1 MPKKRS
7 QSYLDQRQWIL
18 KQTAMLFAQKGYA
31 ATSMN
36 DLAQACHLSKAA
48 LYHYTTDKYALLV
61 SICEEHVQRLER
73 LVSLVAQ
80 QQLSTEAYLYE
91 LIQQFV
97 EAYADAE
104 HAHCV
109 LIAEVKFLNQCDRE
123 RILASER
130 RIVAAF
136 AAVVKKMYPGLSMAD
151 LAKPLTMLL
160 FGMINWMFTWLKPN
174 GKLTYQTMAPLVA
187 DLFLG
192 GLGHISQN
200 FDAGADRYD
209 NRA

>member
-18 KQTAMLFAQKGYA
+18 KQTAILFAQKGYA

-36 DLAQACHLSKAA
+36 DLAQTCHLSKAA

-61 SICEEHVQRLER
+61 SICEDHVQRLES
-73 LVSLVAQ
+73 LVSLVTQ
-80 QQLSTEAYLYE
+80 RQLSDEACLRE

-123 RILASER
+123 RILSSER

-136 AAVVKKMYPGLSMAD
+136 AVVVQQMYPELSMAD

-160 FGMINWMFTWLKPN
+160 FGMINWMFTWLKPK

-192 GLGHISQN
+192 GLDHITQT

>member
-7 QSYLDQRQWIL
+7 QTYLDQRQSIL
-18 KQTAMLFAQKGYA
+18 KQTAILFAQKGYA

-73 LVSLVAQ
+73 LVSLVTQ
-80 QQLSTEAYLYE
+80 QQLAPEACLRE
-91 LIQQFV
+91 LIQQFL

-109 LIAEVKFLNQCDRE
+109 LIAEVKFLNQYDRE

-136 AAVVKKMYPGLSMAD
+136 ASVVQQIYPEKLVAD

-174 GKLTYQTMAPLVA
+174 GQLTYQTIAPLVA

-192 GLGHISQN
+192 GLGHVTNTLDTSTCYR
-200 FDAGADRYD
+200 GKEV
-209 NRA
+209 

>member
-18 KQTAMLFAQKGYA
+18 QQTAILFAQKGYA

-36 DLAQACHLSKAA
+36 DLAQTCHLSKAA

-61 SICEEHVQRLER
+61 SICEEHVQRLES
-73 LVSLVAQ
+73 LVSLVTQ
-80 QQLSTEAYLYE
+80 RQLSAESCLRE

-123 RILASER
+123 RILSSER

-136 AAVVKKMYPGLSMAD
+136 AVVVQQMYPGLSMAD

-160 FGMINWMFTWLKPN
+160 FGMINWMFTWLKPK

-192 GLGHISQN
+192 GLGHITQT
-200 FDAGADRYD
+200 FDAGAERCD